1 MCYHTTQKKS
11 KKELAERFKV
21 DVNESL
27 DISGELFNGFTFPY
41 TPVIS
46 SKNKNKMALFQWG
59 LIPNWSKEKSIQQ
72 YTLNAKIET
81 LDEKPSFK
89 NSIQQR
95 CLIVADG
102 FMEWQWLDKKGKT
115 KQQYHIT
122 LPNQDAFAFAGIWSE
137 WVNPSTGEIINTY
150 SMVTTEANPLMS
162 EIHNTKKRMPVILTP
177 QNEQDWLNGK
187 NYQDFAKCD
196 LALNAVKVNE
206 ILTLF

>member
-21 DVNESL
+21 DINESL
-27 DISGELFNGFTFPY
+27 DISGELFNGFTFPH

-46 SKNKNKMALFQWG
+46 SKNKNKMTLFQWG

-115 KQQYHIT
+115 KQQFHIS
-122 LPNQDAFAFAGIWSE
+122 LPNNDAFAFAGIWSE

>member
-21 DVNESL
+21 DINESL
-27 DISGELFNGFTFPY
+27 DISGELFNGFTFPH

-46 SKNKNKMALFQWG
+46 SKNKNKMTLFQWG

-187 NYQDFAKCD
+187 NYQDFAKCN

>member
-21 DVNESL
+21 DINESL
-27 DISGELFNGFTFPY
+27 DISGELFNGFTFPH

-46 SKNKNKMALFQWG
+46 SKNKNKMTLFQWG

>member
-1 MCYHTTQKKS
+1 MCYHTTQKKT

-21 DVNESL
+21 ELNKDL
-27 DISGELFNGFTFPY
+27 DISGELFNGFTFPK

-46 SKNKNKMALFQWG
+46 SKKKNKIELFQWG
-59 LIPNWSKEKSIQQ
+59 LIPNWSKDKSIQQ

-95 CLIVADG
+95 CLILADG

-115 KQQYHIT
+115 KQQFHIS
-122 LPNQDAFAFAGIWSE
+122 LPNKDAFTFAGIWSE
-137 WVNPSTGEIINTY
+137 WLDDKTGEIISTY
-150 SMVTTEANPLMS
+150 SMVTTEANKLMS
-162 EIHNTKKRMPVILTP
+162 EIHNTKKRMPIILTP

-187 NYQDFAKCD
+187 NYKDFAKCD
-196 LALNAVKVNE
+196 IELKAQKVNE
-206 ILTLF
+206 VLTLF

>member
-1 MCYHTTQKKS
+1 MCYHTTQKKT

-21 DVNESL
+21 ELNEDL
-27 DISGELFNGFTFPY
+27 DISGELFNGFTFPK

-46 SKNKNKMALFQWG
+46 SKKKNKMELFQWG
-59 LIPNWSKEKSIQQ
+59 LIPNWSKDKSIQQ

-95 CLIVADG
+95 CLILADG
-102 FMEWQWLDKKGKT
+102 FMEWQWLDKKGKE
-115 KQQYHIT
+115 KQQFHIS

-137 WVNPSTGEIINTY
+137 WLDDKTGEIMSTY
-150 SMVTTEANPLMS
+150 SMVTTEANKLMS
-162 EIHNTKKRMPVILTP
+162 EIHNTKKRMPIILTP
-177 QNEQDWLNGK
+177 QNEQDWLNGT
-187 NYQDFAKCD
+187 NYKDFAKCD
-196 LALNAVKVNE
+196 IELKAEKVNE